1 MFKSSKK
8 TKRSSKAHNGRRQ
21 VVVRPPVVDGE
32 FAMVEQCPVNDFL
45 IVKYKPFFGDDM
57 YTAHIDN
64 LEDAMELFN
73 LINMANISAEEL
85 IDLGLWA

>member
-8 TKRSSKAHNGRRQ
+8 TKRSQKNHNGRAKI
-21 VVVRPPVVDGE
+21 VLPPPIADGE
-32 FAMVEQCPVNDFL
+32 FAMVEQCPVNEFL

-57 YTAHIDN
+57 YTAHIRN
-64 LEDAMELFN
+64 MEDAMELFN
-73 LINMANISAEEL
+73 LINMENISAEEL